1 MPNSNGS
8 KAAWQQLYESAAL
21 ESDPKKLSELV
32 LAVEDALLL
41 RQKELAG
48 APDRQG
54 ELLQVKAAARKLLL
68 IKTERLGWP
77 EINLDRK

>member
-1 MPNSNGS
+1 MSNSNGS

-21 ESDPKKLSELV
+21 ESDPKKLTELI
-32 LAVEDALLL
+32 LAVEDAQLL
-41 RQKELAG
+41 RQELAG
-48 APDRQG
+48 RPNQEG
-54 ELLQVKAAARKLLL
+54 ELLEMKAVAQKLLL